1 MATLGTSIAAA
12 GGAAT
17 DVGATF
23 AQSAEARWNLREIP
37 GDSPAIF
44 GPKTSK

>member
-1 MATLGTSIAAA
+1 MATVGTSIAAA

-23 AQSAEARWNLREIP
+23 AQSAEAWWSLWEIHLL
-37 GDSPAIF
+37 F
-44 GPKTSK
+44 LVQNYLQLT